1 MPIHYEIETDEL
13 YLEGIEKGI
22 EQGIEKG
29 ILETKTASVVS
40 MLKARKY
47 TISDIVSIL
56 DVTEHFVR
64 NIAHQSGMPVLE

>member
-13 YLEGIEKGI
+13 YLE
-22 EQGIEKG
+22 GIEKG